1 MRSSG
6 SKRRSS
12 AFGGSKTA
20 LSAPLGE
27 FYPWEAL
34 TQQGTGAAGA
44 PQPGVARS
52 RVSRGEVA
60 GAALLVH
67 GWPCALHVAA
77 STARSTLHTPE
88 LPRQRVSP
96 QQNPNAALREPH
108 GSPKTS
114 TRCTGPSSMC
124 PFCPCC
130 WCPDKCWVCSGQS
143 KNPATEGPQPTSGP
157 KLCKSSALWHL
168 CKPTPALSG
177 KGSSCPE
184 VCWWHREQ
192 AHLVASPME
201 EKRRRALQPESS
213 NWACVLSN
221 FTTMLH

>member
-20 LSAPLGE
+20 LSTRLGE

-60 GAALLVH
+60 GATLLVH
-67 GWPCALHVAA
+67 GWPRALHAAA
-77 STARSTLHTPE
+77 STARSALHTPE
-88 LPRQRVSP
+88 LPRQCVSP

-124 PFCPCC
+124 PCCPCF

-143 KNPATEGPQPTSGP
+143 KNPATEGPQPRSGP
-157 KLCKSSALWHL
+157 KLCKFSASGTSANPPLPCLVKAAAVLKCVGGTGNKPTSLPALWRR
-168 CKPTPALSG
+168 
-177 KGSSCPE
+177 KGGE
-184 VCWWHREQ
+184 LYNLRAVIERVC
-192 AHLVASPME
+192 
-201 EKRRRALQPESS
+201 
-213 NWACVLSN
+213 
-221 FTTMLH
+221 

>member
-60 GAALLVH
+60 GATLLVH

-88 LPRQRVSP
+88 LPRQCVSP

-114 TRCTGPSSMC
+114 TRCTGPSSLC
-124 PFCPCC
+124 VHAAPAAGALINAGFALVRARTLLLRDPN
-130 WCPDKCWVCSGQS
+130 PHLGQS
-143 KNPATEGPQPTSGP
+143 CANSLLLAPLQTHP
-157 KLCKSSALWHL
+157 C
-168 CKPTPALSG
+168 
-177 KGSSCPE
+177 
-184 VCWWHREQ
+184 
-192 AHLVASPME
+192 LV
-201 EKRRRALQPESS
+201 
-213 NWACVLSN
+213 W
-221 FTTMLH
+221 